1 MYHVCRVV
9 VALHVLLLRRFFVPH
24 SSFIRWVRNN
34 HTSIGSGTG
43 HSSAADGDA
52 TDGDTSG
59 LYFGR
64 LNQYFF
70 DSGM

>member
-1 MYHVCRVV
+1 
-9 VALHVLLLRRFFVPH
+9 
-24 SSFIRWVRNN
+24 VRNN

-43 HSSAADGDA
+43 HSSAADGDAADGDA